1 MNHTVLPYS
10 CTWLGIASP
19 PIISQTTADSQLSP
33 SSSHKQHGLFRS
45 LSTVA
50 LADGLLSFPTAAA
63 QRGVCPYFLKT
74 RKNLGWFQANYLKF
88 ELGILAY
95 MYISVSK
102 TQ

>member
-19 PIISQTTADSQLSP
+19 PIIVQTVADSQLSP

-50 LADGLLSFPTAAA
+50 LAERLLSFPTAAV
-63 QRGVCPYFLKT
+63 QRAVCPYFLKT
-74 RKNLGWFQANYLKF
+74 RKKSGA
-88 ELGILAY
+88 
-95 MYISVSK
+95 VSS
-102 TQ
+102 